1 MTHRRQYS
9 GQPHIPK
16 DNPMSRPS
24 IVVGIDQGTTGT
36 TVLMLDVHLSVLGR
50 GYREIPQSYPSPG
63 LVEHDPEALWQ
74 SVLAAFS
81 MARAQAGDVEIA
93 AIGLTNQR
101 ETTLI
106 WERATGRALAPAIV
120 WQDRRTADRCEH
132 LRAQGLEAKVRE
144 TTGLVIDPYF
154 SATKIAWLLDHV
166 PDGRRR
172 AEAGELAFGTVDSYL
187 MWRLSGGQAHLTDVS
202 NASRTL
208 LLDLRTLQWS
218 PEMCGHFGVPATLLP
233 RLAPTA
239 GRLLLTRGAGA
250 IPDGIPV
257 TAAAGD
263 QQAALWGQD
272 CRRPGDAKCTFGTGA
287 FLLMNVGEKPV
298 LSRHRLLGTV
308 AWQTPQG
315 TAYALEGS
323 TFVSGALIQ
332 WLRDGLGIIKSAAE
346 SEALAASVPD
356 DGGVTIV
363 PALAG
368 LGAPYWRPGA
378 RGAILGLTRGTTA
391 GHLARAALQAMALQT
406 VDLVSAMQ
414 QDADRALTALRVDGG
429 ATNNDLL
436 MQIQADLLGADIV
449 RPAQVELTALGA
461 ARLAALGAG
470 FELNPDQTAFAP
482 TVFHPRMPAGER
494 ERILAGWRQA
504 LARTTGD
511 VATP

>member
-1 MTHRRQYS
+1 
-9 GQPHIPK
+9 
-16 DNPMSRPS
+16 MSRPS
-24 IVVGIDQGTTGT
+24 AVVGIDQGTTGT
-36 TVLMLDVHLSVLGR
+36 TVLVLDRRLSVLGR
-50 GYREIPQSYPSPG
+50 GYCEIPQSYPSPG
-63 LVEHDPEALWQ
+63 QVEHDPESLWQ
-74 SVLAAFS
+74 SVLAAFAQ
-81 MARAQAGDVEIA
+81 ARAQAGDVEIA
-93 AIGLTNQR
+93 ALGITNQR
-101 ETTLI
+101 ETTVL
-106 WERATGRALAPAIV
+106 WERATGRPVAPAIV
-120 WQDRRTADRCEH
+120 WQDRRTAEHCER
-132 LRAQGLEAKVRE
+132 LRAQGLEAKTR
-144 TTGLVIDPYF
+144 TITGLVIDPYF

-166 PDGRRR
+166 PQARRR

-187 MWRLSGGQAHLTDVS
+187 LWRLSGGQVHLTDVS

-218 PEMCGHFGVPATLLP
+218 PEMCAHFGVPRALLP
-233 RLAPTA
+233 GLGPTA
-239 GRLLLTRGAGA
+239 GRLAITRGAGR

-263 QQAALWGQD
+263 QQAALYGQD
-272 CRRPGDAKCTFGTGA
+272 CRTPGDAKCTFGTGA
-287 FLLMNVGEKPV
+287 FLLMNVGGQPV
-298 LSRHRLLGTV
+298 LSQHRLLSTV

-315 TAYALEGS
+315 TSYALEGS
-323 TFVSGALIQ
+323 AFVSGALIQ
-332 WLRDGLGIIKSAAE
+332 WLRDGLGIIKTAAD

-368 LGAPYWRPGA
+368 LGAPYWRPEA
-378 RGAILGLTRGTTA
+378 RGAILGLTRGTKA

-414 QDADRALTALRVDGG
+414 QDAGRTLTALRVDGG

-470 FELNPDQTAFAP
+470 LDLTPDQSAPAP
-482 TVFHPRMPAGER
+482 TVFHPRMPTSER
-494 ERILAGWRQA
+494 DRILAGWRQA
-504 LARTTGD
+504 LAQTTGNT
-511 VATP
+511 ATP